1 MVTPKPSATLS
12 KPKKAAKS
20 VKSKAPAA
28 PVAKEAK
35 RQRAAPLSAD
45 APVKKKKKGV
55 SKKGEVAVA
64 DAAAA
69 PRKRKATASAAA
81 APAAIPA
88 AKRVKKAKG
97 AAAAAA
103 TAAAPAAAAASAGA
117 SSSGGGGRP
126 KLEQQQ
132 VIRAIEALCTHV
144 ARVGAAG
151 DDGEGGGSLL
161 SGDTPINL
169 VRKGHFREPSLLP
182 PRPPSHL
189 AHTRACLIYARAQ
202 PLARGVKPHATAA
215 AALQQTA
222 PRLRPPRG
230 AV

>member
-1 MVTPKPSATLS
+1 MVTPTPSATLS

-45 APVKKKKKGV
+45 APVKKKKKAV
-55 SKKGEVAVA
+55 SKKGEVA

-69 PRKRKATASAAA
+69 PKKRKATASAAA

-88 AKRVKKAKG
+88 AKRVKKAKE
-97 AAAAAA
+97 AAAA
-103 TAAAPAAAAASAGA
+103 TGTAAAAPAAAAASAGA